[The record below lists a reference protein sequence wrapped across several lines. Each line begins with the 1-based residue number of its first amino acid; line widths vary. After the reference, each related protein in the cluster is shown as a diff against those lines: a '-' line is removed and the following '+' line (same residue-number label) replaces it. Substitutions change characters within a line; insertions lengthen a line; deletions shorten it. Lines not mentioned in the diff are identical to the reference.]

1 MPSSSFSFNSNN
13 NYEVERVQEL
23 DVNNPSFIKLSATSF
38 TPFIEIKITPTNS
51 QSNPVLASNIKI
63 DSIIPD
69 FTWEGSTQI
78 PQACEPPPPPHS
90 ANSSLQHATSI
101 LITPGSTCTGFSDF
115 TGQSNLPQQGPYS
128 AENDST
134 DQSNQIILNG
144 VSWSEIVLIEVYE
157 ANDGTL
163 VNDSFSPEILED
175 YNAWDMYSGGQL
187 ITNNIYPKYV
197 KAFVYLN
204 FGSNGIAGLTTDT
217 TLNLD
222 IDEVEPIYGC
232 TDPLSTD
239 YDPTVTID
247 DGSCSYPSAHGV
259 DVVISVEN
267 SPSGISNGPYTDG
280 STFTMAG
287 MGGAS
292 YTTTDVAG
300 YLSNGYGNIQLE
312 GEQVLGTT
320 TKTITLPLTYSPGDA
335 VSYTVQFYVYPS
347 YPILGYNN
355 HLYDFPFGGGPSLN
369 ISSTPSE
376 VQRMYFGWGD
386 TKNNLTAASL
396 RIRQP
401 FIPTT
406 WEEPI
411 YATNNNN
418 SPAPSYWHWVD
429 DPTGSRPTR
438 SVSFNNFAQ
447 SDTFGSPN
455 ITSLI
460 SAFEEYGSDFNVYTG
475 KQWFP
480 EKVLISITLDFI
492 MPSNLSYNQAYE
504 IPVNI
509 YHNTENQGDFNW
521 TAPVSGCTDPLADN
535 YDPNAT
541 IDDGSCAYV
550 NPI

>member
-1 MPSSSFSFNSNN
+1 MPTNSSFTFNSNN

-23 DVNNPSFIKLSATSF
+23 DVNNPSFIKLSATTL
-38 TPFIEIKITPTNS
+38 TPFVEIKITPISGNS
-51 QSNPVLASNIKI
+51 QLNPVLASNIKI

-69 FTWEGSTQI
+69 FTWDGSTQI
-78 PQACEPPPPPHS
+78 PQACEPPLPPHS

-101 LITPGSTCTGFSDF
+101 LITPGGICTGISDF

-144 VSWSEIVLIEVYE
+144 VSWSEVVLIEVYE
-157 ANDGTL
+157 ADDGTL

-175 YNAWDMYSGGQL
+175 YNAWDMYSGAQL

-204 FGSNGIAGLTTDT
+204 FGSNGLAGLTTNT

-232 TDPLSTD
+232 TDPNATNYNS
-239 YDPTVTID
+239 TVTID
-247 DGSCSYPSAHGV
+247 DGTCSYLSAHGV

-280 STFTMAG
+280 SIYS
-287 MGGAS
+287 MGFLGN
-292 YTTTDVAG
+292 YTTTDVANF
-300 YLSNGYGNIQLE
+300 LINGYGNIQLE
-312 GEQVLGTT
+312 GEQNLGAT
-320 TKTITLPLTYSPGDA
+320 TKTITLPLTYSPGAA
-335 VSYTVQFYVYPS
+335 VSHIVQFYVYPS
-347 YPILGYNN
+347 YPTLGYNN
-355 HLYDFPFGGGPSLN
+355 HLYDFPFSGGPSVN
-369 ISSTPSE
+369 ITASTSE
-376 VQRMYFGWGD
+376 VQRMFFGWGD

-401 FIPTT
+401 FIPLT

-411 YATNNNN
+411 YAPAINN
-418 SPAPSYWHWVD
+418 SPPLSNWHHTY
-429 DPTGSRPTR
+429 DPTGFRPTI

-460 SAFEEYGSDFNVYTG
+460 SAFEEYGDDFTVYTG
-475 KQWFP
+475 KEWFP
-480 EKVLISITLDFI
+480 EKVLISITLDFT
-492 MPSNLSYNQAYE
+492 MPSNLGYNQAYE

-509 YHNTENQGDFNW
+509 YHNTENQGDLNW
-521 TAPVSGCTDPLADN
+521 S
-535 YDPNAT
+535 
-541 IDDGSCAYV
+541 
-550 NPI
+550 